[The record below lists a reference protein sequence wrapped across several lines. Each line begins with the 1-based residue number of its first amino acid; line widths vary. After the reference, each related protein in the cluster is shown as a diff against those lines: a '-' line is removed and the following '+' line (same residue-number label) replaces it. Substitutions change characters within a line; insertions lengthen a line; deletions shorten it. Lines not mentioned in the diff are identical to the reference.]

1 MRGVLRGTVG
11 KLTRKGQEP
20 KSSKDGE
27 NLVIYSLNCTSSHL
41 LDLNHAF
48 NNLLG
53 ALQYHSV
60 ILLLTTW
67 S

>member
-1 MRGVLRGTVG
+1 MRGVLRGTAG

-48 NNLLG
+48 NNLFG
-53 ALQYHSV
+53 ALQYHST

>member
-27 NLVIYSLNCTSSHL
+27 NLVIHSLNYASSHL
-41 LDLNHAF
+41 LDLNHTF
-48 NNLLG
+48 NNLFW
-53 ALQYHSV
+53 ALQYSA
-60 ILLLTTW
+60 ILLLTIW